1 MEGSCCAGGLPT
13 VTYSHVEIPFSSTS
27 MSPLHYKNTP
37 MQCTAIFHGCK
48 TDNFQIKNCDFF
60 LVFARN
66 MGWTHL
72 GTEAF
77 LTGAHALY
85 FRAEIGRK
93 CKPQFCY
100 IKMGGNRVYIAR
112 A

>member
-1 MEGSCCAGGLPT
+1 
-13 VTYSHVEIPFSSTS
+13 
-27 MSPLHYKNTP
+27 
-37 MQCTAIFHGCK
+37 MQCTVIFHGCK
-48 TDNFQIKNCDFF
+48 TDNFHIKICDIF

-72 GTEAF
+72 GTEAL

-85 FRAEIGRK
+85 FRAKIGP
-93 CKPQFCY
+93 KPQFCF